1 MTVLRDARLV
11 RALEF
16 APDRAE
22 VPASRT
28 HSAIKKIAI
37 EALTRP
43 PQDTVR
49 RPPWWQRFWPPAL
62 GGGPR
67 PWNAALAT
75 VLLAGLVT
83 VLWQGQEPPGA
94 QLDGPAVAALPEKGP
109 ASQRESRSAPEPVT
123 AGAGP
128 EAPRVRR
135 ELAPPPTRP
144 PVRAS
149 QPRPPVADAQ
159 PSPAAE
165 SAAPDQAMAPVARA
179 PAPVAPARPS
189 AAAARSAPMAK
200 ALGGAVSGAASDQ
213 AAMASPSAWT
223 DVLIR
228 EGGRELQ
235 LPRARAERLAALLQP
250 LWPTAQDWAGAPLS
264 PEAESATL
272 QLELR
277 LSGEAPLTLDLS
289 ARQAQWTWRDAAGLR
304 RVARQPGPE
313 ALAALHEEVSRL
325 LSAR

>member
-16 APDRAE
+16 APDRSE
-22 VPASRT
+22 VPASWT
-28 HSAIKKIAI
+28 QSAIKKIAT

-43 PQDTVR
+43 PQATVR
-49 RPPWWQRFWPPAL
+49 RPPWWQRFWPPAV
-62 GGGPR
+62 GVGPR

-83 VLWQGQEPPGA
+83 LLWQGQEPPGA
-94 QLDGPAVAALPEKGP
+94 QLDGPAVAALPEKGR
-109 ASQRESRSAPEPVT
+109 ASQRESRAAPEPVA

-144 PVRAS
+144 PGRAS

-165 SAAPDQAMAPVARA
+165 SAAPDQAMAPVA
-179 PAPVAPARPS
+179 PAPPS

-277 LSGEAPLTLDLS
+277 LPGEAPLTLDLS